1 MNKRKSE
8 LAALLIIRTYEQ
20 LMDDDSNQNS

>member
-8 LAALLIIRTYEQ
+8 LAAMFISRTYEQ
-20 LMDDDSNQNS
+20 LMDEDSNQNS